1 MLVKDLSILF
11 QAGNEGVANVLGTL
25 PVNNHIHLPHLE
37 NYFETSHVDAKEA
50 LNTFTS
56 KRNSSLNISAWPR
69 SFKAYLTFP
78 CLTWSACAPGLFSS
92 KTSQSLAVGSC
103 VLSRCPSRISRRSNL
118 RPKSNWI
125 LNHQNCLRTWYQAK
139 HEWKEIRTRWGL
151 FRNTRIG
158 PIKH

>member
-1 MLVKDLSILF
+1 MIDTLVECRVSYPPSHLLLFINSFLVLLDDLEDELTITALRMLVKDLSILF

-78 CLTWSACAPGLFSS
+78 CLT
-92 KTSQSLAVGSC
+92 
-103 VLSRCPSRISRRSNL
+103 
-118 RPKSNWI
+118 
-125 LNHQNCLRTWYQAK
+125 
-139 HEWKEIRTRWGL
+139 
-151 FRNTRIG
+151 
-158 PIKH
+158 